1 MYSIHLNWVSWTC
14 YCAVTPRFFMI
25 DAHKAVLPEP
35 KLPTTLI
42 AKPGLIV
49 FAISNPISLVSSIL
63 FER

>member
-1 MYSIHLNWVSWTC
+1 
-14 YCAVTPRFFMI
+14 MI

-35 KLPTTLI
+35 KLPTTFI

-63 FER
+63 LKDSVSKYNLSFKYNFKIV